1 MLAVGALTACQIG
14 QKSSSGSEAPSSGDT
29 SAPDSSKSSEQPS
42 SGDQSSA
49 EPSSEQPSSSEQ
61 SSSEES
67 SSEVPPDPERDW
79 TNEEKTLMEEHLH
92 GIVLPF
98 LDVEGIALSFDE
110 TTEKFSTGAL
120 TIEEGTIAA
129 YAELFDESQ
138 GWNDVSYQYNAYS
151 TAPAGSFYV
160 FERFVQT
167 EEGKRGISVQFY
179 GNDGSSYTTAGPMY
193 LFASDPFDYEFPDL
207 DAEYA
212 QYNVDGAPIPAPN
225 NPDLYYEFAPSSNNA
240 TYHDYGMDE
249 YLNATIY
256 IYGLD
261 EDGFLAYA
269 QQCISAGWTIEEGTD
284 PDTYVA
290 TFVNTLEKT
299 QFTVD
304 VYFTEDYV
312 ALSFYYMAEEIPI
325 TTWAGVVEAMNA
337 ILEEYALEP
346 LPFAVP
352 AYEGQG
358 FVYDVQDW
366 IEDYGEIDILITGTT
381 SADEALFGAVLEE
394 AGWTVDLEGGVATLE
409 TADGVAKIE
418 FFYSS
423 YSGRL
428 CIYVF
433 VDLEPLPTAEWPAAD
448 VAALLASLDPTITD
462 ALPAYE
468 YAPNGT
474 TFQIYNDAYGAGV
487 LIKLADGETE
497 EGTIE
502 LYELFLTEAGFTAVE
517 GQDGFYESP
526 NGQYLVELY
535 SGEDGYV
542 SIEVSVPTKY
552 PTEEVNAAVEAM
564 LGEELTNVIPAAEG
578 AGDYYVYTGN
588 ADMVQVQCNFG
599 SSASAALAA
608 YESAL
613 SAAGYIY
620 AGDDIYGGSYY
631 NTVDEQIYIC
641 VWVYQSSYLIIE
653 VYEGSYEAVDTSV
666 WPAETIMSL
675 LQGLNPEITDVLP
688 ECLNGAAY
696 DAHLADADDTY
707 ADVKVIVSP
716 AEGYT
721 AAQIIAAFNAALEAA
736 GFVKVDED
744 DYGAYY
750 DSPNGQYNVTAWVGG
765 SNVIIDILLIA

>member
-1 MLAVGALTACQIG
+1 MKKSIKLLVLSMLAVGALTACQVG

-29 SAPDSSKSSEQPS
+29 STPDSSKSSEQPS
-42 SGDQSSA
+42 S
-49 EPSSEQPSSSEQ
+49 
-61 SSSEES
+61 EES
-67 SSEVPPDPERDW
+67 SSEEPPVPTRDW
-79 TNEEKTLMEEHLH
+79 TNEEKALMEQHLH

-98 LDVEGIALSFDE
+98 LDVEGITLTFDE

-120 TIEEGTIAA
+120 TIEDGTIAA
-129 YAELFDESQ
+129 YAELFDASE
-138 GWNDVSYQYNAYS
+138 GWNDVSYQYSVYS

-167 EEGKRGISVQFY
+167 QEGKRGISVQFF

-193 LFASDPFDYEFPDL
+193 LYASDPFDYEFPDL
-207 DAEYA
+207 EAEYA

-225 NPDLYYEFAPSSNNA
+225 NQDLYFEFVPNSNNA
-240 TYHDYGMDE
+240 AYHAYGWDE

-269 QQCISAGWTIEEGTD
+269 QQCIAAGWTIEDGEYED
-284 PDTYVA
+284 SYVA
-290 TFVNTLEKT
+290 TYVNESEET

-312 ALSFYYMAEEIPI
+312 ALSFYYMAEAIPI

-337 ILEEYALEP
+337 ILQEYELEP

-358 FVYDVQDW
+358 FEYDVQDW
-366 IEDYGEIDILITGTT
+366 VENYGEIDILITGTT
-381 SADEALFGAVLEE
+381 SSDEALYGAILEE
-394 AGWTVDLEGGVATLE
+394 AGWTVDLDNGVATFE
-409 TADGVAKIE
+409 TADGVAKLE

-423 YSGRL
+423 YSGGL
-428 CIYVF
+428 YIYVF
-433 VDLEPLPTAEWPAAD
+433 LDLEPLPSAEWPTAD
-448 VAALLASLDPTITD
+448 IAALLASLDSSITD
-462 ALPAYE
+462 VLPEYE
-468 YAPNGT
+468 YAPAGT
-474 TFQIYNDAYGAGV
+474 TFQIYNDSYGAGV

-502 LYELFLTEAGFTAVE
+502 LYAYYLTEAGFTAVE

-535 SGEDGYV
+535 SGEAGYV
-542 SIEVSVPTKY
+542 AIEVSVPVNY
-552 PTEEVNAAVEAM
+552 PTDEVNAAVETL
-564 LGEELTNVIPAAEG
+564 LGEALTNVIPAAEG
-578 AGDYYVYTGN
+578 ANDYYVYTGS

-599 SSASAALAA
+599 SSASAALTAYKAA
-608 YESAL
+608 LE
-613 SAAGYIY
+613 AAGYIY
-620 AGDDIYGGSYY
+620 AGDDIYGSSYY
-631 NTVDEQIYIC
+631 NTVDEQIYLS
-641 VWVYQSSYLIIE
+641 VWVYQSQYLIIE
-653 VYEGSYEAVDTSV
+653 VYAGSYEATDTSV

-675 LQGLNPEITDVLP
+675 LQGLNPDITDVLP

-696 DAHLADADDTY
+696 DAHLADEDDTY

-721 AAQIIAAFNAALEAA
+721 AAQIIAAFNAALEEA
-736 GFVKVDED
+736 GFVKSDED
-744 DYGAYY
+744 DYGVYY
-750 DSPNGQYNVTAWVGG
+750 DSPNGQYNVCAWVGG